1 MKDSIMLF
9 GIILALFLYGC
20 ASKYQLVKYGATQQE
35 VAKDNYEC
43 ERDARQ
49 SGYFGGGIVG
59 EINMRNFFERCLAV
73 KGYQKIKIE

>member
-1 MKDSIMLF
+1 MKVCIILF
-9 GIILALFLYGC
+9 GIVLILSLYGC
-20 ASKYQLVKYGATQQE
+20 ASKYRLVKYGATQQE

-59 EINMRNFFERCLAV
+59 EINMRNFFERCLLV
-73 KGYQKIKIE
+73 RGYQKEKN

>member
-1 MKDSIMLF
+1 MKDCIMLYA
-9 GIILALFLYGC
+9 ILLLLFLYGC

-49 SGYFGGGIVG
+49 SGYFGT
-59 EINMRNFFERCLAV
+59 L
-73 KGYQKIKIE
+73 